1 MKKLLN
7 KLLITIMIVIL
18 IFNFVLIT
26 PSKAVILDGGI
37 LMKPFSTFALL
48 ILDNIAFAITM
59 AVGVMSNGAIDWLQD
74 WGQDALNAL
83 QDSWATDESLIN
95 NAESTLETALEIT
108 GMGFLTMED
117 FFRGELEISN
127 INIFNSMPSGNVI
140 ENIFDDTRNNENSV
154 INAVKISV
162 ASWYYALR
170 NIAAVGLLCALIYI
184 AIRILLSTVAEDKA
198 HYKDLLMDW
207 VKAVCLVL
215 FAHVLM
221 MIILNVTESIVEIL
235 KGMTT
240 RYSSIAWVR
249 AKLIMDWNAT
259 QIMYV
264 IMYGMLIYYTFC
276 FAISYTK
283 RFLYTMLLI
292 IIAPIV
298 ALVYAFGKEGK
309 EIFNKWLKEF
319 TLNAFLQPYHMV
331 IYTVLFGFVTSIAEQ
346 SNGLNSIY
354 ITIYS
359 LIVLHFIKDAEKY
372 YRALFGMGAG
382 VAGIGQVD
390 TGSKTVEKVVK
401 KTTQVVSSI
410 AKVGLSVAALAI
422 PGGSVLNGAVNATQT
437 AQAANAANTAQDLG
451 NIANGFGGGNPPDPD
466 GGPFGLPGPTDGPDG
481 GPGGGPDNPNGGPGG
496 GSFGL
501 PGPTEGP
508 NGGPGGPD
516 DLGGGGN
523 TFNIPNPDDLEYGEN
538 GNEGGETQ
546 NTRGQH
552 LDVATLTAQNLES
565 PLAEMYNLN
574 AGDIHANDINANLAN
589 TQEAKE
595 GMTKVEQT
603 RMVIGGAV
611 DAITGTNLG
620 STTAEAWNTANREYN
635 YRTALGEDPQEAR
648 RNAAILG
655 LDAAINGN
663 DNTDGRQIYTVG
675 QENTD
680 TVISNMNSNA
690 RIGIE
695 SRDNSTKKL
704 EAHQETIVQP
714 AGASGGTV
722 NITKGTSEA
731 AMERMIKETLKD
743 IPGLD
748 GLPHGITDQI
758 AVDVAQEL
766 EKSGM
771 NDIDMSEFETLVK
784 NAMKNLDI
792 QVEGGSIT
800 NVENI
805 ANITEGGSENG
816 TAGTSTIA
824 TASLE
829 DRSSQTPD
837 DTVSRI
843 TDGQ

>member
-95 NAESTLETALEIT
+95 NAESTIETALEIT

-198 HYKDLLMDW
+198 HYKDLLTDW

-221 MIILNVTESIVEIL
+221 MIILTVTENIVDIL
-235 KGMTT
+235 EHMTS

-264 IMYGMLIYYTFC
+264 IMYGMLIYYTIC

-346 SNGLNSIY
+346 SNGFNSIY

-410 AKVGLSVAALAI
+410 AKVGLSVAAMAI

-451 NIANGFGGGNPPDPD
+451 NIASGFGGGNPPDPD
-466 GGPFGLPGPTDGPDG
+466 GGLL
-481 GPGGGPDNPNGGPGG
+481 PGGGPDDPNGGPGG
-496 GSFGL
+496 GSADYDIDLDPADAEDWDG
-501 PGPTEGP
+501 
-508 NGGPGGPD
+508 D
-516 DLGGGGN
+516 DGS
-523 TFNIPNPDDLEYGEN
+523 
-538 GNEGGETQ
+538 Q
-546 NTRGQH
+546 NTSGQH

-565 PLAEMYNLN
+565 PLAEMYNMN

-620 STTAEAWNTANREYN
+620 STTAETWNTANREYN

-663 DNTDGRQIYTVG
+663 GNGGIYTVNG
-675 QENTD
+675 QTENNSGQGNTTD
-680 TVISNMNSNA
+680 TIIDNSSLNSSA
-690 RIGIE
+690 TIGIE
-695 SRDNSTKKL
+695 DNSTKRL
-704 EAHQETIVQP
+704 EAKQETIVKP
-714 AGASGGTV
+714 AEVSGRTV
-722 NITKGTSEA
+722 TTTQGKSDKALAEMVAKTVGEMMPEMPSNLVDE
-731 AMERMIKETLKD
+731 
-743 IPGLD
+743 
-748 GLPHGITDQI
+748 I
-758 AVDVAQEL
+758 AGDVAQEL
-766 EKSGM
+766 KKSGM
-771 NDIDMSEFETLVK
+771 NDIDMSDFETLLK
-784 NAMKNLDI
+784 NAMEKADFQI
-792 QVEGGSIT
+792 DGESITHVENIT
-800 NVENI
+800 NVTGDG
-805 ANITEGGSENG
+805 APTEAIGH
-816 TAGTSTIA
+816 
-824 TASLE
+824 LE
-829 DRSSQTPD
+829 DQSFRDSDNTSARLTEEQ
-837 DTVSRI
+837 
-843 TDGQ
+843 